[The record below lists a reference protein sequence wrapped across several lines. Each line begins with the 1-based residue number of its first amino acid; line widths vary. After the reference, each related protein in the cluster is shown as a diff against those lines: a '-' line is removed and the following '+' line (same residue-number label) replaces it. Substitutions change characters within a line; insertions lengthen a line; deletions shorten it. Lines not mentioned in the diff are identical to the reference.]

1 MTRNSNMTKNLLRAL
16 LLALAMVMLYVSPA
30 FAADASTWQE
40 VRDLVN
46 SGNNVTITL
55 TDDVT
60 ATSTLP
66 GGKNVTID
74 LNGHTITVASDVG
87 SLFETWQ
94 GSVNVTIKDSAQT
107 SVNRSTVSMPDRSN
121 QSATSVPNGT
131 GIGRA
136 ATYKNGVLTYYE
148 TTSAVRDTIYT
159 TETHKKVDVTVKGG
173 IVREG
178 NSNAALFA
186 VNGGNSSV
194 TIEGGFFHNPNGRVI
209 DATAGADVTISGG
222 IFYGSSISGEGG
234 AVSVVNWEGN
244 QRSAVSISNAIFAGN
259 TATSGGAVAVTGH
272 ADLTIGNG
280 AVFSG
285 NRATGSGHDG
295 GGAILIGWNT
305 NATMS
310 GGLVTH
316 NWCTDN
322 VIGASG
328 YNSSYDVCGGGIM
341 VRGTLKMTGGQV
353 TSNEAPGGGGIS
365 TSFWDGGVF
374 LMTDGIVAGNVAR
387 LNEGG
392 GITINMNGRG
402 SIIGG
407 HITNNRAEGKEHW
420 GGGGIFSSNDS
431 VLTMINTLIAY
442 NEAGG
447 FGGGLAGCSTARVDT
462 HSVEIQNHSVAIYNN
477 EAAGENTSGN
487 NSTKNEDHLYAK
499 NDPFFMREG
508 DYYQDYFSALNT
520 TVCGGFLGEGNALW
534 EGTIDSTEIKQGDI
548 KPGEKVTS
556 QSIAGLTSNPS
567 SGDISKAIQAADV
580 FVTGN
585 YAYTHGGGI
594 LSNGYMIIGS
604 HRFMEIGDRMT
615 LKGDKTLS
623 GGQLRD
629 GQFTFVVTD
638 EDDNELFTG
647 TNNASSEI
655 IFNGRLTF
663 DKAGTYTFKVYE
675 QEHNIEGV
683 TKDPTVYTIVV
694 TVRATETT
702 VYAVDDDDITKTEAI
717 KVTFNK
723 ISAVKVYKSGVDDP
737 VLDLSNIEKDDRS
750 AYELPGDVLEFVNR
764 ISQDTGIVVSKTVV
778 DASNSSANAEFDFT
792 VELSDKTI
800 NGVKGDMTFTD
811 GVAHFTLKAG
821 QSKRAIKLPVG
832 ITYTVTETAKDG
844 YYTPNPSKIGTV
856 VADTVNSVVFVNYA
870 VGELTVT
877 KTVDS
882 LVAADMNRDFTF
894 RITLADGGSGVYSGV
909 SFTNGVAN
917 VALKHNESITISD
930 LPAGMDYTVEELT
943 ADGFNVVA
951 TGTTGEIATNQTKT
965 AAFTNTRKTG
975 ELHLRKYVVGTPSD
989 LTDPEF
995 TFTVKLVD
1003 ALYLNGTFG
1012 DMTFK
1017 DGIATVSLGHG
1028 DVVKATGLPLGV
1040 HYQITEAQSDDYAVG
1055 IVGNSSG
1062 AIVAQPT
1069 VVQYTNTY
1077 FAGLEISK
1085 TTTGSALDRDM
1096 AFEFEI
1102 TLTDS
1107 NGQPIS
1113 GTYSGVTF
1121 VDGKASVFLKNGQSK
1136 VIDGLEIGTTATV
1149 MEKRG
1154 EHSDHF
1160 IIQVNGQTVDLDST
1174 TPHFEHTFDDGDH
1187 AHARFSN
1194 LHRVGE
1200 LEITKT
1206 TNSPIAEDLNRQFGF
1221 DVELSAPING
1231 TFGNMVFTDGK
1242 ATVYLANGQSAKAV
1256 NIPIGV
1262 TYTVTER
1269 AVTGFDSDPAGPQT
1283 GTMTEAGVKL
1293 AYTNTRRLGGF
1304 KLTKIV
1310 LAGEET
1316 EAKFGFKVILSSPYT
1331 GTFGDMTFVNGVAEF
1346 ELVDEQSIEAQD
1358 LPEGTVYQIVE
1369 TTYDAAHFEPVVGT
1383 VVGNISANVTKTVNF
1398 TNRALDSLSVSKRV
1412 DGVVFEPDKE
1422 FTFTVELSDKTING
1436 VKGDMEFVNG
1446 VATFT
1451 LKHGESATAN
1461 GLPEGTT
1468 YTVTEENYD
1477 DYTTTSNGATGTISN
1492 NGASAASFVN
1502 TRKVGDLAVSKTL
1515 VSKRTADVNQEF
1527 TFTVTLSDTNINGAF
1542 GDMTF
1547 VDGVATVALRG
1558 GQTKTAKGLPTGIT
1572 YTVTEATADGFVLT
1586 SKTGDTGT
1594 ITQTAS
1600 TAAFTNTRE
1609 VGDLTISKT
1618 VISDKAAD
1626 ADQEFTFTVTLD
1638 DRNISGTY
1646 DDMAFNKGIATVN
1659 LKGGASATATGLPT
1673 GIGYTVTE
1681 ATAEGFAL
1689 TSKTG
1694 DTGVISTTEAVAAFT
1709 NTRDTGDLEVS
1720 KVVVS
1725 VSDYDKTKHFNFT
1738 VTLSD
1743 KSITGKFGDMI
1754 FTEGV
1759 ATFTLTDGLKKTA
1772 TGLPTGITY
1781 KVDETVADAY
1791 TTTYT
1796 GETGT
1801 ISTTKSEAIVT
1812 NTRQTGGL
1820 KVSKTVVGAPDANK
1834 NDTYEFTVTL
1844 TDASFI
1850 DGKFGEME
1858 FVNGVATFELADG
1871 QTKTAIGLPIGIHY
1885 TVTENE
1891 TSDEY
1896 AVSIDGIESGPIAA
1910 GTSEVKFTNT
1920 YFSGLVISKQVI
1932 GASQDHNTEFKFL
1945 ITLKDADSKPVTGE
1959 INGVTFDANGQATIT
1974 LKDGQ
1979 NLILDGL
1986 EIGTT
1991 ATVTETD
1998 VDKTHFKVQINSVD
2012 KTEAPTFEHKMENGD
2027 HVHVHF
2033 TNVHREG
2040 SLEISK
2046 KTISP
2051 AESDLAREFVFTV
2064 TLKASATASEPLPIS
2079 GKFGDMFFTNGVAT
2093 VQIKNDQT
2101 VTATKLP
2108 AGVYYSVEEAK
2119 VAGFGSGATNRT
2131 GTIVEL
2137 TDKTGPNKV
2146 EFTNTREVGDLEV
2159 TKTVASAA
2167 AADKDQAFNFTVE
2180 LSNKTIN
2187 GTFAPKDP
2195 TTGEIVGDGM
2205 TFVDGVATFT
2215 LKHGET
2221 KTAAGLPTNITY
2233 TVTEESVNGFATT
2246 STGATGTISTAKTT
2260 AAFTNT
2266 RATSGLAVTKTV
2278 VSKLAADKEVSF
2290 NFTVTLSDKTISG
2303 TYGDM
2308 TFTAGEA
2315 TFTLKDGESVIAD
2328 GLPTGVDYKVEE
2340 ETADGFVTTYTGA
2353 TGTITDRVAT
2363 VAVTNTRA
2371 TSGLTVTKTVKGDVL
2386 DTQKKFTFTV
2396 TLSDATITGVYGD
2409 MSFANGVAK
2418 FELAHSESKTAENL
2432 PIGVEYTVTEQADA
2446 NYTTTYNGVTDATEA
2461 TGTISDA
2468 AAVVEVT
2475 NTIKTGDLKVT
2486 KTVAGNAAE
2495 AGQKFSFKV
2504 VLSDALNGPY
2514 GDMTFENGEATFE
2527 LANGENKTAVGL
2539 PVGVTYT
2546 ITEAHSGYVATVN
2559 GVTTDTATGTIN
2571 IGEILVAYTNTKTQE
2586 VGGLKVEKTVIGLD
2600 ADAQKAF
2607 TFTVTLDDA
2616 TITGTYA
2623 VKDPATGVLATNG
2636 MDFLNGVAT
2645 FTLKHGESKV
2655 ADGLPVGTGYTVAET
2670 EDGSFTAAY
2679 TNEIGT
2685 IVKDTI
2691 LEAKITNTRKTSG
2704 LKVEKTVVSANAADL
2719 TKEFTF
2725 TVILSDNTITDTYAD
2740 MTFTAGEATFTLK
2753 DGESKTATGLP
2764 TGITY
2769 TVKEEA
2775 AEGFSTTS
2783 VGAQGM
2789 ISEQLAEAKFT
2800 NTADGDLIVRKTV
2813 TGTAGDKSL
2822 PFNFTVTLSD
2832 ANINGTYGEMTFV
2845 AGVATFTLKDGE
2857 NKTAVGLPANIGY
2870 TVTEENGEYTV
2881 TKTGDVGTIPAGA
2894 LAEAKFT
2901 NTLDTQSGGLKVT
2914 KTISGNAANMAD
2926 RFNFTVTLSDLTLT
2940 GTYGEMVFTN
2950 GVATFE
2956 LGHNESKSA
2965 SGLPAGIGYTVK
2977 EQPSTYAVYA
2987 TGDTGII
2994 NADTVSVAPFIN
3006 TRNISL
3012 GGLTVTKTVTGED
3025 GSKMQSFRFTVEL
3038 LNANISGTYGE
3049 MLFVNGVANFT
3060 LTDGQTKTAM
3070 NLPAGTQYRV
3080 TEENSGY
3087 VVTKTGDVGYIPADG
3102 MATAAFINHLSI
3114 ARGDLRVSKFVTG
3127 DKADVTRKFNFR
3139 VTLTSPLTGTYGNMT
3154 FENGVATFAL
3164 AHGES
3169 AFATRLPAGV
3179 QYVVEELDYEDYI
3192 VTATDDVG
3200 TIEADT
3206 TAQVTFI
3213 NGRMPDTGDHSMISV
3228 YSTLMLLSAALLCI
3242 RGFKAKKA

>member
-1 MTRNSNMTKNLLRAL
+1 MTRNSNVTKNLLRAL

-121 QSATSVPNGT
+121 QSATSVSNGT

-310 GGLVTH
+310 GGMVTH

-322 VIGASG
+322 VIGASD

-374 LMTDGIVAGNVAR
+374 LMTNGIVAGNVAR

-402 SIIGG
+402 SIVGG

-534 EGTIDSTEIKQGDI
+534 EGTIDSTEIKKGDI

-647 TNNASSEI
+647 TNNANSEI
-655 IFNGRLTF
+655 IFNGRLAF

-764 ISQDTGIVVSKTVV
+764 ISRDTGIVVSKTVV

-844 YYTPNPSKIGTV
+844 YYTPNPSKVGTV
-856 VADTVNSVVFVNYA
+856 VADTVSSVVFVNYA

-882 LVAADMNRDFTF
+882 PVAADLNRDFDF
-894 RITLADGGSGVYSGV
+894 RITLVGGGSGVYSGV
-909 SFTNGVAN
+909 SFTNGVAI
-917 VALKHNESITISD
+917 VELKHNESITISD

-1107 NGQPIS
+1107 NDQPIS

-1174 TPHFEHTFDDGDH
+1174 TPHFEHTFADGDH

-1206 TNSPIAEDLNRQFGF
+1206 TNSPIADDLNRQFVF

-1242 ATVYLANGQSAKAV
+1242 ATVYLANGQSVKAV

-1293 AYTNTRRLGGF
+1293 AYANTRRLGGF

-1316 EAKFGFKVILSSPYT
+1316 DAKFGFKVILSSPYT

-1412 DGVVFEPDKE
+1412 DGVVVEPDKE

-1477 DYTTTSNGATGTISN
+1477 DYTTTSNGATGIISN

-1515 VSKRTADVNQEF
+1515 VSTRTADVNQEF

-1547 VDGVATVALRG
+1547 VDGVATVTLHG

-1638 DRNISGTY
+1638 DRNISDTY
-1646 DDMAFNKGIATVN
+1646 DDMAFNKGIATVT
-1659 LKGGASATATGLPT
+1659 LKGGASATAKGLPT

-1694 DTGVISTTEAVAAFT
+1694 DTGVISTTEAVAVFT
-1709 NTRDTGDLEVS
+1709 NTRNTGDLEVS

-1759 ATFTLTDGLKKTA
+1759 ATFTLTDGQKKTA

-1871 QTKTAIGLPIGIHY
+1871 QTKTATGLPSGIHY

-1891 TSDEY
+1891 TSDKY
-1896 AVSIDGIESGPIAA
+1896 AVSIDGIGSGPITT

-1920 YFSGLVISKQVI
+1920 YFSGLVISKQVV
-1932 GASQDHNTEFKFL
+1932 GAAQDHNTEFKFL
-1945 ITLKDADSKPVTGE
+1945 ITLKDADDKPVTGV
-1959 INGVTFDANGQATIT
+1959 IDGVTFDENGQAIIT
-1974 LKDGQ
+1974 LKDGE
-1979 NLILDGL
+1979 NLILDSL
-1986 EIGTT
+1986 AIGTT

-2012 KTEAPTFEHKMENGD
+2012 KTDAPTFEHKMENGD
-2027 HVHVHF
+2027 HVHAHF

-2064 TLKASATASEPLPIS
+2064 TLKANATASEPLPIS

-2119 VAGFGSGATNRT
+2119 VAGFGSDSANST
-2131 GTIVEL
+2131 GVIVES
-2137 TDKTGPNKV
+2137 TDPTVGNKV
-2146 EFTNTREVGDLEV
+2146 
-2159 TKTVASAA
+2159 
-2167 AADKDQAFNFTVE
+2167 
-2180 LSNKTIN
+2180 
-2187 GTFAPKDP
+2187 TF
-2195 TTGEIVGDGM
+2195 
-2205 TFVDGVATFT
+2205 
-2215 LKHGET
+2215 
-2221 KTAAGLPTNITY
+2221 
-2233 TVTEESVNGFATT
+2233 
-2246 STGATGTISTAKTT
+2246 
-2260 AAFTNT
+2260 
-2266 RATSGLAVTKTV
+2266 
-2278 VSKLAADKEVSF
+2278 
-2290 NFTVTLSDKTISG
+2290 
-2303 TYGDM
+2303 
-2308 TFTAGEA
+2308 
-2315 TFTLKDGESVIAD
+2315 
-2328 GLPTGVDYKVEE
+2328 
-2340 ETADGFVTTYTGA
+2340 
-2353 TGTITDRVAT
+2353 
-2363 VAVTNTRA
+2363 
-2371 TSGLTVTKTVKGDVL
+2371 
-2386 DTQKKFTFTV
+2386 
-2396 TLSDATITGVYGD
+2396 
-2409 MSFANGVAK
+2409 
-2418 FELAHSESKTAENL
+2418 
-2432 PIGVEYTVTEQADA
+2432 
-2446 NYTTTYNGVTDATEA
+2446 
-2461 TGTISDA
+2461 
-2468 AAVVEVT
+2468 
-2475 NTIKTGDLKVT
+2475 
-2486 KTVAGNAAE
+2486 
-2495 AGQKFSFKV
+2495 
-2504 VLSDALNGPY
+2504 
-2514 GDMTFENGEATFE
+2514 
-2527 LANGENKTAVGL
+2527 
-2539 PVGVTYT
+2539 
-2546 ITEAHSGYVATVN
+2546 
-2559 GVTTDTATGTIN
+2559 
-2571 IGEILVAYTNTKTQE
+2571 
-2586 VGGLKVEKTVIGLD
+2586 
-2600 ADAQKAF
+2600 
-2607 TFTVTLDDA
+2607 
-2616 TITGTYA
+2616 
-2623 VKDPATGVLATNG
+2623 
-2636 MDFLNGVAT
+2636 
-2645 FTLKHGESKV
+2645 
-2655 ADGLPVGTGYTVAET
+2655 
-2670 EDGSFTAAY
+2670 
-2679 TNEIGT
+2679 
-2685 IVKDTI
+2685 
-2691 LEAKITNTRKTSG
+2691 TNTRKTSG

-2725 TVILSDNTITDTYAD
+2725 TVILSDKTITDTYAD

-2813 TGTAGDKSL
+2813 TGTDGDKNL

-2857 NKTAVGLPANIGY
+2857 TKTAVGLPANIGY
-2870 TVTEENGEYTV
+2870 TVTEENGEYTA

-2901 NTLDTQSGGLKVT
+2901 NTLDTLPGGLTVT

-2965 SGLPAGIGYTVK
+2965 AGLPAGIGYTVK

-2994 NADTVSVAPFIN
+2994 NADTVSVAQFIN

-3012 GGLTVTKTVTGED
+3012 GGLKVTKTVTGED
-3025 GSKMQSFRFTVEL
+3025 DSKTQPFRFTVEL

-3213 NGRMPDTGDHSMISV
+3213 NGRMPDTGDHSMIAV